1 MAAQYKQKLYYSIG
15 EVSKMLGVN
24 ASLIRYWEKEFDH
37 IKPRKNRKGNRLFTE
52 KNIENLR
59 FIYHLVKE
67 KGYTLEGAKKI
78 LKSQSNEARENY
90 ELLNTL
96 RSTRQFLVD
105 IRNEID
111 DQNPQ

>member
-1 MAAQYKQKLYYSIG
+1 
-15 EVSKMLGVN
+15 
-24 ASLIRYWEKEFDH
+24 
-37 IKPRKNRKGNRLFTE
+37 
-52 KNIENLR
+52 ENLR

-67 KGYTLEGAKKI
+67 KSYTLEGAKKI
-78 LKSQSNEARENY
+78 LKSHSNEAQENY

-105 IRNEID
+105 IRNELD